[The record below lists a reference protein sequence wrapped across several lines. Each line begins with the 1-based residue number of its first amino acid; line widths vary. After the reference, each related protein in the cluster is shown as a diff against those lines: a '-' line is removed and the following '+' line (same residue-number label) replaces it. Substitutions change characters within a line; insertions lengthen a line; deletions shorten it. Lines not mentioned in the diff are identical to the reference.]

1 MNIHEYQA
9 KELLQKF
16 DVATTRGRV
25 AATLDEAEQIARE
38 LGDIDIVVKAQI
50 HAGGRGKG
58 SFKDGFKGGVHV
70 RKTPDEVRDVAA
82 KMLGQILV
90 THQTGPA
97 GRLVNKLLVAESAD
111 IAREIYFA
119 VLLDRAT
126 AAPLIVASTEGGV
139 EIEAVAAKSPE
150 KIIREPIDP
159 LAGLQPYQ
167 ARKLASQLGFES
179 SQLKNASKLFEGL
192 YRTFIAYDCSM
203 IEVNPLVVT
212 NKGEVLALDAKF
224 NFDDN
229 ALYRHPEIAAMRDV
243 AEEDPREV
251 EASKH
256 GLNYIGLDGDI
267 ACLVNGAGL
276 AMATMDIIKFYGGEP
291 ANFLDVGG
299 GATEEQVTE
308 ALKILIADKH
318 VKAILVNI
326 FGGIMKV
333 DIIAQGIINAAKSVK
348 LSVPL
353 VVRLEGTNVERGKQ
367 MLKES
372 GLALIAADDLADAAQ
387 KVVTARNRNSKSQ
400 IPNPKFQLNSQI
412 PIPKWTLARND
423 AIWKTAHFGSRTPF
437 YQTTTRTLANTE
449 DARQLVR
456 ASRSVA
462 ANWIEADEAL
472 SKKDFLMRQKFAQKK
487 QKRAAVSCAYS
498 TRFQRRMRPVLATVW
513 QRKLAS
519 SRLSSLRSSRNLATY
534 DFSLCAFFALRF
546 CLDLA

>member
-97 GRLVNKLLVAESAD
+97 GRLVNQVLVAESAD

-308 ALKILIADKH
+308 ALKILIADGH

-367 MLKES
+367 LLKES

-387 KVVTARNRNSKSQ
+387 KAVAAAATANHKSQ
-400 IPNPKFQLNSQI
+400 PPNPK
-412 PIPKWTLARND
+412 
-423 AIWKTAHFGSRTPF
+423 
-437 YQTTTRTLANTE
+437 
-449 DARQLVR
+449 
-456 ASRSVA
+456 
-462 ANWIEADEAL
+462 
-472 SKKDFLMRQKFAQKK
+472 
-487 QKRAAVSCAYS
+487 
-498 TRFQRRMRPVLATVW
+498 
-513 QRKLAS
+513 
-519 SRLSSLRSSRNLATY
+519 
-534 DFSLCAFFALRF
+534 
-546 CLDLA
+546 

>member
-38 LGDIDIVVKAQI
+38 LGDIDIVVKAQV

-58 SFKDGFKGGVHV
+58 TFKNGFKGGVHV

-90 THQTGPA
+90 THQTGPD
-97 GRLVNKLLVAESAD
+97 GRRVNKVLVAESAD

-159 LAGLQPYQ
+159 LVGLQSYQ
-167 ARKLASQLGFES
+167 ARKMAKQLGFES

-192 YRTFIAYDCSM
+192 YRTFVAFDCSM
-203 IEVNPLVVT
+203 VEVNPLVVT
-212 NKGEVLALDAKF
+212 KRGEVLALDAKF

-229 ALYRHPEIAAMRDV
+229 AIYRHPEIAAMRDI

-256 GLNYIGLDGDI
+256 GLNYIGLDGNI

-308 ALKILIADKH
+308 AFKILIADKK

-326 FGGIMKV
+326 FGGIMKCDV
-333 DIIAQGIINAAKSVK
+333 IAQGIIDAAKTVK

-367 MLKES
+367 LLKES

-387 KVVTARNRNSKSQ
+387 KVV
-400 IPNPKFQLNSQI
+400 
-412 PIPKWTLARND
+412 
-423 AIWKTAHFGSRTPF
+423 
-437 YQTTTRTLANTE
+437 
-449 DARQLVR
+449 
-456 ASRSVA
+456 A
-462 ANWIEADEAL
+462 AT
-472 SKKDFLMRQKFAQKK
+472 KGK
-487 QKRAAVSCAYS
+487 
-498 TRFQRRMRPVLATVW
+498 
-513 QRKLAS
+513 
-519 SRLSSLRSSRNLATY
+519 
-534 DFSLCAFFALRF
+534 
-546 CLDLA
+546 

>member
-25 AATLDEAEQIARE
+25 AATLGEAEQIARE

-58 SFKDGFKGGVHV
+58 SFKNGFKGGVHV

-90 THQTGPA
+90 THQTGSA
-97 GRLVNKLLVAESAD
+97 GRVVNKILVAESAD

-119 VLLDRAT
+119 VLVDRAT

-150 KIIREPIDP
+150 KIIREPVDS

-203 IEVNPLVVT
+203 VEVNPLVVT

-256 GLNYIGLDGDI
+256 GLNYIGLDGNI

-308 ALKILIADKH
+308 AFKILVADKH

-333 DIIAQGIINAAKSVK
+333 DIIAQGIINAAKSIK

-353 VVRLEGTNVERGKQ
+353 IVRLEGTNVEKGKQ
-367 MLKES
+367 LLKES
-372 GLALIAADDLADAAQ
+372 GVALIAADDLADAAQ
-387 KVVTARNRNSKSQ
+387 KA
-400 IPNPKFQLNSQI
+400 
-412 PIPKWTLARND
+412 
-423 AIWKTAHFGSRTPF
+423 
-437 YQTTTRTLANTE
+437 
-449 DARQLVR
+449 
-456 ASRSVA
+456 VA
-462 ANWIEADEAL
+462 AA
-472 SKKDFLMRQKFAQKK
+472 KGK
-487 QKRAAVSCAYS
+487 
-498 TRFQRRMRPVLATVW
+498 
-513 QRKLAS
+513 
-519 SRLSSLRSSRNLATY
+519 
-534 DFSLCAFFALRF
+534 
-546 CLDLA
+546 

>member
-25 AATLDEAEQIARE
+25 ASSLDDAEQIARE
-38 LGDIDIVVKAQI
+38 LGDVDIVVKAQI

-58 SFKDGFKGGVHV
+58 TFKNGFKGGVHI
-70 RKTPDEVRDVAA
+70 RRTPDQVRDVAL

-97 GRLVNKLLVAESAD
+97 GRKVNKLLVAESAD

-126 AAPLIVASTEGGV
+126 AAPVIVASTEGGV

-159 LAGLQPYQ
+159 LAGLQPFQ
-167 ARKLASQLGFES
+167 ARKLAKQLSFEPP
-179 SQLKNASKLFEGL
+179 QLKSASKLFEGL
-192 YRTFIAYDCSM
+192 YRTFVAYDCSM
-203 IEVNPLVVT
+203 VEVNPLVVT
-212 NKGEVLALDAKF
+212 TKGEVLALDAKF

-229 ALYRHPEIAAMRDV
+229 ALYRHPEIAALRDI

-256 GLNYIGLDGDI
+256 GLNYIGLDGNI

-308 ALKILIADKH
+308 AFKILIADKK

-326 FGGIMKV
+326 FGGIMKC
-333 DIIAQGIINAAKSVK
+333 DIIAQGIINAAKTLK

-353 VVRLEGTNVERGKQ
+353 VVRLEGTNVEAGKK
-367 MLKES
+367 LIADS
-372 GLALIAADDLADAAQ
+372 GLAVIAADDLADAAQ
-387 KVVTARNRNSKSQ
+387 KAVK
-400 IPNPKFQLNSQI
+400 
-412 PIPKWTLARND
+412 
-423 AIWKTAHFGSRTPF
+423 
-437 YQTTTRTLANTE
+437 
-449 DARQLVR
+449 
-456 ASRSVA
+456 A
-462 ANWIEADEAL
+462 AAG
-472 SKKDFLMRQKFAQKK
+472 KK
-487 QKRAAVSCAYS
+487 
-498 TRFQRRMRPVLATVW
+498 
-513 QRKLAS
+513 
-519 SRLSSLRSSRNLATY
+519 
-534 DFSLCAFFALRF
+534 
-546 CLDLA
+546 

>member
-9 KELLQKF
+9 KDLLQKF

-38 LGDIDIVVKAQI
+38 LGDIDIVVKAQV

-58 SFKDGFKGGVHV
+58 TFKNGFKGGVHV

-90 THQTGPA
+90 THQTGPD
-97 GRLVNKLLVAESAD
+97 GRRVNKVLVAESAD

-159 LAGLQPYQ
+159 LVGLQSYQ
-167 ARKLASQLGFES
+167 ARKMAKQLGFES

-192 YRTFIAYDCSM
+192 YRTFVAFDCSM
-203 IEVNPLVVT
+203 VEVNPLVVT
-212 NKGEVLALDAKF
+212 KRGEVLALDAKF

-229 ALYRHPEIAAMRDV
+229 AIYRHPEIAAMRDI

-256 GLNYIGLDGDI
+256 GLNYIGLDGNI

-308 ALKILIADKH
+308 AFKILIADKK

-326 FGGIMKV
+326 FGGIMKCDV
-333 DIIAQGIINAAKSVK
+333 IAQGIIDAAKTVK

-367 MLKES
+367 LLKES

-387 KVVTARNRNSKSQ
+387 KVV
-400 IPNPKFQLNSQI
+400 
-412 PIPKWTLARND
+412 
-423 AIWKTAHFGSRTPF
+423 
-437 YQTTTRTLANTE
+437 
-449 DARQLVR
+449 
-456 ASRSVA
+456 A
-462 ANWIEADEAL
+462 AT
-472 SKKDFLMRQKFAQKK
+472 KGK
-487 QKRAAVSCAYS
+487 
-498 TRFQRRMRPVLATVW
+498 
-513 QRKLAS
+513 
-519 SRLSSLRSSRNLATY
+519 
-534 DFSLCAFFALRF
+534 
-546 CLDLA
+546 

>member
-16 DVATTRGRV
+16 NVATTRGKV
-25 AATLDEAEQIARE
+25 ASTLDEAEQIAHE
-38 LGDIDIVVKAQI
+38 LGDVDLVVKAQI

-58 SFKDGFKGGVHV
+58 TFKNGFKGGVQV
-70 RKTPDEVRDVAA
+70 RKTPAAVREVAA

-97 GRLVNKLLVAESAD
+97 GRVVNKVLVAESAE

-119 VLLDRAT
+119 FLLDRAT

-139 EIEAVAAKSPE
+139 EIETVAAKSPE

-159 LAGLQPYQ
+159 LAGLQPFQ
-167 ARKLASQLGFES
+167 TRKLAKQLGFES
-179 SQLKNASKLFEGL
+179 SQLKSASKLFEGL

-203 IEVNPLVVT
+203 VEVNPFVLT
-212 NKGEVLALDAKF
+212 TSGEVLALDAKF

-229 ALYRHPEIAAMRDV
+229 ALYRHPEIAVMRDI

-251 EASKH
+251 KASKH
-256 GLNYIGLDGDI
+256 GLSYIGLDGNI

-308 ALKILIADKH
+308 AFKILISDKK
-318 VKAILVNI
+318 VRAILVNI
-326 FGGIMKV
+326 FGGIMKC
-333 DIIAQGIINAAKSVK
+333 DIIAQGIINAAKALK

-353 VVRLEGTNVERGKQ
+353 VVRLEGTNVEKGKQ
-367 MLKES
+367 LLKES

-387 KVVTARNRNSKSQ
+387 KAVAAAATA
-400 IPNPKFQLNSQI
+400 NPKFQVPS
-412 PIPKWTLARND
+412 
-423 AIWKTAHFGSRTPF
+423 
-437 YQTTTRTLANTE
+437 
-449 DARQLVR
+449 
-456 ASRSVA
+456 
-462 ANWIEADEAL
+462 
-472 SKKDFLMRQKFAQKK
+472 SK
-487 QKRAAVSCAYS
+487 
-498 TRFQRRMRPVLATVW
+498 
-513 QRKLAS
+513 
-519 SRLSSLRSSRNLATY
+519 
-534 DFSLCAFFALRF
+534 
-546 CLDLA
+546 

>member
-58 SFKDGFKGGVHV
+58 SFKNGFKGGVHV
-70 RKTPDEVRDVAA
+70 RKTPDEVRDITA

-97 GRLVNKLLVAESAD
+97 GRLVNKVLVAESAD

-179 SQLKNASKLFEGL
+179 SQLKNASKLFDGL

-203 IEVNPLVVT
+203 VEVNPLVVT

-256 GLNYIGLDGDI
+256 GLNYIGLDGNI

-308 ALKILIADKH
+308 AFKILIADKH

-333 DIIAQGIINAAKSVK
+333 DIIAQGIINAAKSIK

-353 VVRLEGTNVERGKQ
+353 IVRLEGTNVEQGKQ
-367 MLKES
+367 LLKES
-372 GLALIAADDLADAAQ
+372 GVALIAADDLADAAQ
-387 KVVTARNRNSKSQ
+387 KA
-400 IPNPKFQLNSQI
+400 
-412 PIPKWTLARND
+412 
-423 AIWKTAHFGSRTPF
+423 
-437 YQTTTRTLANTE
+437 
-449 DARQLVR
+449 
-456 ASRSVA
+456 VA
-462 ANWIEADEAL
+462 AA
-472 SKKDFLMRQKFAQKK
+472 KGK
-487 QKRAAVSCAYS
+487 
-498 TRFQRRMRPVLATVW
+498 
-513 QRKLAS
+513 
-519 SRLSSLRSSRNLATY
+519 
-534 DFSLCAFFALRF
+534 
-546 CLDLA
+546 